1 MSRATGSTR
10 APTAAWCRCRARW
23 PRGSSRRW
31 ARARH
36 LCARSLSE
44 DPEDQGGRM
53 DPIVMFGIAAVVLVV
68 GYLLV
73 MRVFFKD
80 SKELD
85 KKIDYSKMKEWKD
98 ED

>member
-1 MSRATGSTR
+1 MN
-10 APTAAWCRCRARW
+10 
-23 PRGSSRRW
+23 
-31 ARARH
+31 
-36 LCARSLSE
+36 
-44 DPEDQGGRM
+44 QV
-53 DPIVMFGIAAVVLVV
+53 VMIAVGVAVVVV
-68 GYLLV
+68 AGYLLV

>member
-1 MSRATGSTR
+1 M
-10 APTAAWCRCRARW
+10 
-23 PRGSSRRW
+23 
-31 ARARH
+31 
-36 LCARSLSE
+36 
-44 DPEDQGGRM
+44 
-53 DPIVMFGIAAVVLVV
+53 IAVAVAVVVVV

-73 MRVFFKD
+73 MRVFFKE

>member
-1 MSRATGSTR
+1 M
-10 APTAAWCRCRARW
+10 CARNLSQD
-23 PRGSSRRW
+23 PRGR
-31 ARARH
+31 
-36 LCARSLSE
+36 
-44 DPEDQGGRM
+44 GGRM